1 MKALSIQPFY
11 ATMIAM
17 GYYHI
22 RLIDKVNHKYLQ
34 MIFGKL

>member
-17 GYYHI
+17 GCNGSNFAVGRQIIEDGY
-22 RLIDKVNHKYLQ
+22 
-34 MIFGKL
+34 